1 MPEIQIEG
9 GQQVPP
15 KPGPGRLSVNCSAW
29 SIFDEGDAFGRQW
42 IIRGLRG
49 TDDLITVE
57 IHVSAESIV
66 TIVVEPGVKA
76 GAVDVRVQLLTESD
90 PAAPFI
96 PLQHCPVT
104 DSPGA
109 SVFAPIDAAGL
120 GHLLSTLWQGEEM
133 QLTLVAGE
141 REIMEIPL
149 YNDPSYREALCRWL
163 LPGPHSRR
171 RFETA
176 RMGVHGYS

>member
-1 MPEIQIEG
+1 MQQIQIEG
-9 GQQVPP
+9 GQQLPP
-15 KPGPGRLSVNCSAW
+15 KPGPGQLSVNCSTW

-66 TIVVEPGVKA
+66 MMVVEPGVEA
-76 GAVDVRVQLLTESD
+76 GAVDVRGQLLTEGD

-96 PLQHCPVT
+96 PLQHCPVV
-104 DSPGA
+104 DRPGA
-109 SVFAPIDAAGL
+109 TVFAPIDAAGL
-120 GHLLSTLWQGEEM
+120 RCLLGALWQAEEM

-141 REIMEIPL
+141 RQVMEIPL
-149 YNDPSYREALCRWL
+149 YNDASYREVF
-163 LPGPHSRR
+163 GEIS
-171 RFETA
+171 
-176 RMGVHGYS
+176 GS

>member
-9 GQQVPP
+9 GQQLPP
-15 KPGPGRLSVNCSAW
+15 KPGFGQLSVNCSTW

-49 TDDLITVE
+49 TDDVITVE
-57 IHVSAESIV
+57 IHVSADKIV
-66 TIVVEPGVKA
+66 TMVVEPGVEA
-76 GAVDVRVQLLTESD
+76 GSVDVRGQLMTESD

-96 PLQHCPVT
+96 PLQHCPVHGR
-104 DSPGA
+104 PGA
-109 SVFAPIDAAGL
+109 SVFAPVDAAGL

-141 REIMEIPL
+141 REIMEVPL
-149 YNDPSYREALCRWL
+149 YNDRTFCEVFSQVAD
-163 LPGPHSRR
+163 H
-171 RFETA
+171 A
-176 RMGVHGYS
+176 RP